1 MAQVMNF
8 LLMIMGKFPLL
19 KYKVGRNYDI
29 TFEANCALNE
39 RKNKM
44 NLILYTIIII
54 AISVTLSTIINVVIM
69 RKVSEMAATELQKME
84 SRWFKLID
92 KIIDQ

>member
-1 MAQVMNF
+1 
-8 LLMIMGKFPLL
+8 
-19 KYKVGRNYDI
+19 
-29 TFEANCALNE
+29 
-39 RKNKM
+39 M